1 MFRRQAIGSRGNTS
15 RFECRWWTRSV
26 PACLIRY
33 APGDAAEDI
42 DMDPTFL
49 PAVKL
54 AEMTRRREI
63 GCLELL
69 DHYIDRVSR
78 LDGPI
83 NAVVVKDFARARD
96 RARALDQ
103 ATDRE
108 APLFGVPMTVKESFD
123 VSGLP
128 STRGHI
134 EAKDHRARIS
144 SLAVRRLEAA
154 GAVIFGKTNVP
165 VDLADWHSYNPVYGA
180 TSNPWNLAHTPGGS
194 SGGSAAALASGLT
207 GLEIGSDIGGSIRV
221 PAHFCGVFGHKPTWS
236 LCPGYGDPMTSPAA
250 TTDIAVLGPMARSA
264 DDLAAALRLLAGPDP
279 DETGLTYT
287 LPRPRVTSL
296 KALRVAVWSRQPG
309 QETDTEVV
317 AAIEAMATELE
328 RQGVTVS
335 RTARPAFDPVDAF
348 HLYLQA
354 LDAGWSAFASDELL
368 AAKRK
373 RRAELSPDD
382 MSADAAIARATD
394 MPHAT
399 WLIVNE
405 RRLKFRRLWSAFFRD
420 WDVLL
425 CPPFSTAALPH
436 MREQPVWERR
446 VTING
451 RVVAYNDLLFW
462 PGLTAGF
469 HLPATVAP
477 IGFTRSGLPLGVQI
491 VGPIYGDRTTIMA
504 ASLFEQAG
512 YGFKAP
518 AYG

>member
-1 MFRRQAIGSRGNTS
+1 
-15 RFECRWWTRSV
+15 
-26 PACLIRY
+26 
-33 APGDAAEDI
+33 
-42 DMDPTFL
+42 
-49 PAVKL
+49 
-54 AEMTRRREI
+54 
-63 GCLELL
+63 
-69 DHYIDRVSR
+69 
-78 LDGPI
+78 
-83 NAVVVKDFARARD
+83 
-96 RARALDQ
+96 
-103 ATDRE
+103 
-108 APLFGVPMTVKESFD
+108 
-123 VSGLP
+123 
-128 STRGHI
+128 
-134 EAKDHRARIS
+134 
-144 SLAVRRLEAA
+144 
-154 GAVIFGKTNVP
+154 
-165 VDLADWHSYNPVYGA
+165 
-180 TSNPWNLAHTPGGS
+180 
-194 SGGSAAALASGLT
+194 
-207 GLEIGSDIGGSIRV
+207 LEIGSDIAGSIRV

-264 DDLAAALRLLAGPDP
+264 DDLAAALRLLAAPDP

-348 HLYLQA
+348 HLYLHA

-368 AAKRK
+368 ASKRK

-518 AYG
+518 ARG